1 MKTGK
6 NKKWIL
12 FAVEGFLILLL
23 LVAALL
29 RKNQTYTLDAGTWQV
44 DGEGTYRTDSIELPY
59 GIYRVQ
65 VSYSCDSDMQ
75 YFSNIE
81 SAEDGDST
89 QSSKSVLSSG
99 EHLNAGLPQTS
110 YDLWITSPKA
120 SVVVDIFAGEGNM
133 IPGEVR
139 LLQTSR
145 DLYRLAFLV
154 FVLSIGLNLCI
165 SFFRFRK
172 KSFETGK
179 EAEFREKAGILLG
192 LLGTILL
199 SCIPLFTDHIYGG
212 SDITYHLLRIGNLKD
227 GFLSGQFPVRIDPA
241 WLFGN
246 GYASSVCYGDVFL
259 YFPAFLRLIGFTLQ
273 GSLQWFLAVLNIA
286 TCLLSYYS
294 FRKIF
299 NSERIGL
306 FCSALY
312 TLSIYRLYKMY
323 SWSALGEVQALTFLP
338 LILYG
343 FWLLYTVDIYS
354 REYKKVWIPLMLGM
368 SGIVECHVLTC
379 EMTVGFMAI
388 ACLILWKKT
397 FRGQTILAFLKAIAG
412 VILLNAWFLIPFL
425 DYMLTQDMVIHHVS
439 ARTMQDKGLYPAQ
452 LFFAFFH
459 RGNSR
464 DLVENGL
471 RNVEAMGVGITLI
484 TGLFLFVWLWFF
496 KGKEAECVQEG
507 SIKNTGKSKDTEKV
521 RTARDVKDIWKSEK
535 AGKAKKEED
544 VWKNKGLGN
553 ARSMRRNA
561 ELIKAGKLASVLGVL
576 AMAMSLS
583 AFPWTQ
589 IQFLNSLTMALVSSI
604 QYPNRFLMIATLFL
618 TFVCGVAILWLSQEK
633 EEAGISQMGKFV
645 TGGLLALLLIT
656 SLFYMNQ
663 ISLEAGSLVLYDEKG
678 MGTGYLSGA
687 EYLPYGTQESLLT
700 YHAPY
705 AGEGVTIKDYEK
717 KHLDISFTAQNVA
730 AEESYADVALLNYKG
745 YQATVVQSGERL
757 PITPGDNNCVRVLLP
772 AGFEGKV
779 SICFVEPWYWRVAEV
794 VSMFS
799 ILAGLFLYSQDRLK
813 SKYKQ
818 K

>member
-1 MKTGK
+1 
-6 NKKWIL
+6 
-12 FAVEGFLILLL
+12 
-23 LVAALL
+23 
-29 RKNQTYTLDAGTWQV
+29 
-44 DGEGTYRTDSIELPY
+44 
-59 GIYRVQ
+59 
-65 VSYSCDSDMQ
+65 
-75 YFSNIE
+75 
-81 SAEDGDST
+81 
-89 QSSKSVLSSG
+89 
-99 EHLNAGLPQTS
+99 
-110 YDLWITSPKA
+110 
-120 SVVVDIFAGEGNM
+120 
-133 IPGEVR
+133 
-139 LLQTSR
+139 
-145 DLYRLAFLV
+145 
-154 FVLSIGLNLCI
+154 
-165 SFFRFRK
+165 
-172 KSFETGK
+172 
-179 EAEFREKAGILLG
+179 
-192 LLGTILL
+192 
-199 SCIPLFTDHIYGG
+199 
-212 SDITYHLLRIGNLKD
+212 
-227 GFLSGQFPVRIDPA
+227 
-241 WLFGN
+241 
-246 GYASSVCYGDVFL
+246 
-259 YFPAFLRLIGFTLQ
+259 
-273 GSLQWFLAVLNIA
+273 
-286 TCLLSYYS
+286 
-294 FRKIF
+294 
-299 NSERIGL
+299 
-306 FCSALY
+306 
-312 TLSIYRLYKMY
+312 
-323 SWSALGEVQALTFLP
+323 
-338 LILYG
+338 
-343 FWLLYTVDIYS
+343 
-354 REYKKVWIPLMLGM
+354 MLGM

-379 EMTVGFMAI
+379 EMTVGFMAL

-452 LFFAFFH
+452 FFFAFFH

-471 RNVEAMGVGITLI
+471 RNVEAMGVGISLI
-484 TGLFLFVWLWFF
+484 AGLFLFVWLWFF

-507 SIKNTGKSKDTEKV
+507 SIKNTGKSKNIE
-521 RTARDVKDIWKSEK
+521 
-535 AGKAKKEED
+535 
-544 VWKNKGLGN
+544 
-553 ARSMRRNA
+553 
-561 ELIKAGKLASVLGVL
+561 KAGKLASVLGVL

-604 QYPNRFLMIATLFL
+604 QYPNRFLMIATLLL

>member
-1 MKTGK
+1 MKTEK
-6 NKKWIL
+6 NQKWIL
-12 FAVEGFLILLL
+12 FAVEGFLLLL
-23 LVAALL
+23 LLAAALL
-29 RKNQTYTLDAGTWQV
+29 RQNQTYTLDAGTWQV

-59 GIYRVQ
+59 GIYQVQ

-75 YFSNIE
+75 YFSNVE
-81 SAEDGDST
+81 STENGDST
-89 QSSKSVLSSG
+89 QSSKNVLSSG
-99 EHLNAGLPQTS
+99 EHLNAGLTQTS
-110 YDLWITSPKA
+110 YDLWITAPKA
-120 SVVVDIFAGEGNM
+120 SIVVDIFAGEGNM

-154 FVLSIGLNLCI
+154 FVISIGLNLCV

-172 KSFETGK
+172 KSLETGK
-179 EAEFREKAGILLG
+179 EAEFRGKAGIVLG
-192 LLGTILL
+192 LLGIILL

-227 GFLSGQFPVRIDPA
+227 GFLSGQFPVRIDPS

-246 GYASSVCYGDVFL
+246 GYASSVCYGDIFL

-273 GSLQWFLAVLNIA
+273 GSLQWFLAALNIA

-299 NSERIGL
+299 SSEKIGL

-343 FWLLYTVDIYS
+343 FWLLYTVDIHS
-354 REYKKVWIPLMLGM
+354 REYKKAWIPLMLGM

-379 EMTVGFMAI
+379 EMTVGFMVL

-452 LFFAFFH
+452 LFLAFFH
-459 RGNSR
+459 RGASR

-484 TGLFLFVWLWFF
+484 AGLFLFVWLWFF
-496 KGKEAECVQEG
+496 KGREKECAQEG
-507 SIKNTGKSKDTEKV
+507 SIKNTRKSQ
-521 RTARDVKDIWKSEK
+521 DIE
-535 AGKAKKEED
+535 
-544 VWKNKGLGN
+544 
-553 ARSMRRNA
+553 
-561 ELIKAGKLASVLGVL
+561 KAGKLASVLGVL

-604 QYPNRFLMIATLFL
+604 QYPNRFLMIATLLL
-618 TFVCGVAILWLSQEK
+618 TFVCGVAVLWLSQEK
-633 EEAGISQMGKFV
+633 SEAGISKMGKFA
-645 TGGLLALLLIT
+645 TGGLLSLLLVT

-663 ISLEAGSLVLYDEKG
+663 INLEAGSLVLYDEKG

-687 EYLPYGTQESLLT
+687 EYLIYGTQEELLT

-705 AGEGVTIKDYEK
+705 VGEGVTIEDYEK
-717 KHLDISFTAQNVA
+717 KYLDISFTAQNVA

-745 YQATVVQSGERL
+745 YRAMVVQSGEKL
-757 PITPGDNNCVRVLLP
+757 PITTGDNNCVRVLLP
-772 AGFEGKV
+772 AGFEGEVKI
-779 SICFVEPWYWRVAEV
+779 SFIQPWYWIAAELISVFYGIWMLSGYVRGRLTGKPGKAGSKRV
-794 VSMFS
+794 
-799 ILAGLFLYSQDRLK
+799 DCNRK
-813 SKYKQ
+813 
-818 K
+818 

>member
-59 GIYRVQ
+59 GIYQVQ
-65 VSYSCDSDMQ
+65 VFYSCDSDMQ

-81 SAEDGDST
+81 SVEDGDST
-89 QSSKSVLSSG
+89 QSSKSVLGSG

-246 GYASSVCYGDVFL
+246 GYASSVCYGDIFL

-299 NSERIGL
+299 NSEKIGL

-323 SWSALGEVQALTFLP
+323 SWSALGEVQAMTFLP

-379 EMTVGFMAI
+379 EMTVGFMAL

-496 KGKEAECVQEG
+496 KGREAECVQEG
-507 SIKNTGKSKDTEKV
+507 SIKNTGKSKDIE
-521 RTARDVKDIWKSEK
+521 
-535 AGKAKKEED
+535 
-544 VWKNKGLGN
+544 
-553 ARSMRRNA
+553 
-561 ELIKAGKLASVLGVL
+561 KAGKLASVLGVL

-604 QYPNRFLMIATLFL
+604 QYPNRFLMIATLLL
-618 TFVCGVAILWLSQEK
+618 TFVCGVAILWLFQERG
-633 EEAGISQMGKFV
+633 EAGISQMGKFV

-717 KHLDISFTAQNVA
+717 KYLDISFAAQNVA

-772 AGFEGKV
+772 AGFGGKV
-779 SICFVEPWYWRVAEV
+779 SICFVEPWYWRVAEA

>member
-1 MKTGK
+1 MKTER

-29 RKNQTYTLDAGTWQV
+29 RKNQTYTLDAGAWQV

-59 GIYRVQ
+59 GIYQVQ
-65 VSYSCDSDMQ
+65 VFYSCDSDMQ

-81 SAEDGDST
+81 SVEDGDST
-89 QSSKSVLSSG
+89 QSSKSVLGSG
-99 EHLNAGLPQTS
+99 EHLNAGLTQTS

-120 SVVVDIFAGEGNM
+120 LVVVDIFAGEGNM

-246 GYASSVCYGDVFL
+246 GYASSVCYGDIFL

-299 NSERIGL
+299 NSEKIGL

-323 SWSALGEVQALTFLP
+323 SWSAFGEVQAMTFLP

-379 EMTVGFMAI
+379 EMTVGFMAL

-496 KGKEAECVQEG
+496 KGREAECVQEG
-507 SIKNTGKSKDTEKV
+507 SIKNTGKSKDIE
-521 RTARDVKDIWKSEK
+521 
-535 AGKAKKEED
+535 
-544 VWKNKGLGN
+544 
-553 ARSMRRNA
+553 
-561 ELIKAGKLASVLGVL
+561 KAGKLASVLGVL

-604 QYPNRFLMIATLFL
+604 QYPNRFLMIATLLL
-618 TFVCGVAILWLSQEK
+618 TFVCGVAILWLFQERG
-633 EEAGISQMGKFV
+633 EAGISQMGKFV

-745 YQATVVQSGERL
+745 YQAIVVQSGERL

-779 SICFVEPWYWRVAEV
+779 SICFVEPWYWRVSEV

-799 ILAGLFLYSQDRLK
+799 ILA
-813 SKYKQ
+813 
-818 K
+818 

>member
-81 SAEDGDST
+81 SVEDGDST

-99 EHLNAGLPQTS
+99 EHLNAGLTQTS

-154 FVLSIGLNLCI
+154 FVISIGFNLCI

-246 GYASSVCYGDVFL
+246 GYASSVCYGDIFL

-299 NSERIGL
+299 NSEKIGL

-379 EMTVGFMAI
+379 EMTVGFMAL

-439 ARTMQDKGLYPAQ
+439 ARTMQDKGLYLAQ
-452 LFFAFFH
+452 IFFAFFH

-496 KGKEAECVQEG
+496 KGREAECVQEE
-507 SIKNTGKSKDTEKV
+507 SIKNTGKSKDIE
-521 RTARDVKDIWKSEK
+521 
-535 AGKAKKEED
+535 
-544 VWKNKGLGN
+544 
-553 ARSMRRNA
+553 
-561 ELIKAGKLASVLGVL
+561 KAGKLASVLGVL

-589 IQFLNSLTMALVSSI
+589 IQFLNYLTMALVSSI
-604 QYPNRFLMIATLFL
+604 QYPNRFLMIATLLL
-618 TFVCGVAILWLSQEK
+618 TFVCGVAILWLFQERG
-633 EEAGISQMGKFV
+633 EAGISQMGKFV